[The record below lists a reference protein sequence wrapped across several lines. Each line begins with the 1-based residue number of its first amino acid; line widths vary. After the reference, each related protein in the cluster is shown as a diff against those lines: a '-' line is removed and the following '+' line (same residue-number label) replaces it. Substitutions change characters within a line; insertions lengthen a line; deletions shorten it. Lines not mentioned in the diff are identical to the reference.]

1 MVEPWCGPRRSR
13 QVASLSAGRDS
24 HLRAFLAKERLF
36 RNFLCQL
43 GDAGGARVR
52 RAVLALG
59 NGEEPRE
66 AHWEPRG
73 TARTAANTP
82 PRPGRVREARNRSEP
97 NPRRPLRDLEP
108 KGYGEKTPKGPS
120 ARNLL

>member
-1 MVEPWCGPRRSR
+1 M
-13 QVASLSAGRDS
+13 QVCSLLAERDS
-24 HLRAFLAKERLF
+24 AWRERLAEERLF
-36 RNFLCQL
+36 RSFLCQL

-97 NPRRPLRDLEP
+97 NP
-108 KGYGEKTPKGPS
+108 
-120 ARNLL
+120 